1 MNSVLLGLIL
11 SACVVFSATTDT
23 SDYSCD
29 EAGYL
34 NYLSAWTATEKT
46 TSRDSTSAEFKQR
59 LEYFVD
65 SCEKIHEWN
74 LRNKYHMEFTF
85 YADWHADE
93 FDMLSVTEQRY
104 SGLKPEIPSTTPVL
118 NNSNWRHLLPLTNP
132 CDDVFD
138 GQENM
143 LHEVIGRPQNCSV
156 SWAFAITDSIE
167 FAIKKLYLETYDQI
181 VDVALSAQELI
192 DCVAKDHGIQ
202 GNRCTAVP
210 LVWGFDYVFENGI
223 AYRQFYPHTNM
234 EADTCNMVEDYQKY
248 HIAGYEKP
256 HVYNKLGLFEM
267 LLKGPTAVALGLDP
281 EYFQYYRS
289 DAEEGPFFNTAYWR
303 PSVYGVV
310 VEYKQYAVDG
320 ESDLAQWP
328 FFAVETRL
336 RACDSFI
343 FRLPIL
349 ESTGDGNIAGI
360 AGFAIR
366 PIVNE
371 MISSGTEAPTT
382 VAPTTAAPTTVA
394 PTTVAPTTIAPTTVA
409 PTTVAPTT
417 VAPTTE
423 APTTVAPTTV
433 APTTEAPTTVAPT
446 TVAPTTVAPT
456 TEAPVVP
463 TTEAPTTEAPV
474 VPTTE
479 APVVPTTE
487 TPVIPTTEAP
497 AVPTTEAPVVPT
509 TEAPVV
515 PTTETPV
522 IPTTEAPAVPTTET
536 PVVPTTEAPVVP
548 TTETP
553 VVPTTEAPV
562 VPTTETPV
570 VPTTE
575 APVTPTTEAPV
586 VPTTEAPVIPTTE
599 VPTTEAPVVP
609 TTEAPVVPTTEA
621 PTAAPTVAPTPA
633 PTTVAPTTVA
643 PTTEAPI
650 VPTTEAPI
658 VPTTEAPIVPTTEAP
673 IVPTTEAPIVPTTE
687 APIVPTTEAPIVPTT
702 EAPIVPTTEAPI
714 VPTTEAPIVPTSEPT
729 VKPTSFIPPTTEVPV
744 VPTTEGPAMPTT
756 ELPTTI
762 PGPVTV
768 YASET
773 EFATLEEIRNDVEI
787 LVFII
792 DSYPDMIEVNL
803 SGFTNLTTL
812 VFESGS
818 FKNAQSVIIESSTV
832 THIAFRPN
840 TFYGDSVDGSLTL
853 HTPMLQEVI
862 FDANSLHFM
871 HSVHL
876 RGLGAP
882 IQYYVYNGALA
893 NVDTIY
899 YMNTYSGYAKAMADA
914 IYASGHAELINI
926 IEESVT
932 PSP

>member
-11 SACVVFSATTDT
+11 SACIVFSATTDT

-34 NYLSAWTATEKT
+34 NYLSAWTVTEKT
-46 TSRDSTSAEFKQR
+46 TSREASSAEFKQR
-59 LEYFVD
+59 LEYFID

-93 FDMLSVTEQRY
+93 FDVMTVTEQRY
-104 SGLKPEIPSTTPVL
+104 TGMKPNIPSTTPVL

-138 GQENM
+138 GQDNM
-143 LHEVIGRPQNCSV
+143 LYEAIGRPQNCSV

-167 FAIKKLYLETYDQI
+167 FAIKKLYLETYDQV

-202 GNRCTAVP
+202 GNSCTAVP

-223 AYRQFYPHTNM
+223 AYRQFYPHTNV
-234 EADTCNMVEDYQKY
+234 EADTCTMVEENQKY

-289 DAEEGPFFNTAYWR
+289 DAEEGPFFSTAYWR

-320 ESDLAQWP
+320 ESELAQWP

-349 ESTGDGNIAGI
+349 ESTGDGNVAGI

-371 MISSGTEAPTT
+371 LISSA
-382 VAPTTAAPTTVA
+382 
-394 PTTVAPTTIAPTTVA
+394 
-409 PTTVAPTT
+409 
-417 VAPTTE
+417 
-423 APTTVAPTTV
+423 
-433 APTTEAPTTVAPT
+433 TEAPTTVAPT

-456 TEAPVVP
+456 TVAPTVAP
-463 TTEAPTTEAPV
+463 TTAAPTVAPTTEAPV

-479 APVVPTTE
+479 APAVPTTVAPTTEAPAVPTTEAPVAPTTEAPVVPTTE
-487 TPVIPTTEAP
+487 APIQPTTEAPVVPTTEAPIQPTTEAPVAPTTEAPVQPTTEAPVAPTTEAP

-509 TEAPVV
+509 TEAPVAPTTEAPV
-515 PTTETPV
+515 QPTTEAPMVPTTEAPVQPTTETPV
-522 IPTTEAPAVPTTET
+522 IPTTEAPVVPTTVAPTTDATTAAPTLPPTPFPTREPMPTIELPTTKAPTEAPVIPTTEAPAVPTTEAPAVPTTET
-536 PVVPTTEAPVVP
+536 PVVPTTETPVAP
-548 TTETP
+548 TTEAPIQPTTEAP
-553 VVPTTEAPV
+553 VIPTTEAPAVPTTEAPV
-562 VPTTETPV
+562 IPTTEAPA

-575 APVTPTTEAPV
+575 APVQPTSEPTVQPTMFIPPTTEAPV
-586 VPTTEAPVIPTTE
+586 VPTTEAPVQPTME
-599 VPTTEAPVVP
+599 V
-609 TTEAPVVPTTEA
+609 
-621 PTAAPTVAPTPA
+621 
-633 PTTVAPTTVA
+633 
-643 PTTEAPI
+643 I
-650 VPTTEAPI
+650 N
-658 VPTTEAPIVPTTEAP
+658 
-673 IVPTTEAPIVPTTE
+673 
-687 APIVPTTEAPIVPTT
+687 
-702 EAPIVPTTEAPI
+702 
-714 VPTTEAPIVPTSEPT
+714 
-729 VKPTSFIPPTTEVPV
+729 
-744 VPTTEGPAMPTT
+744 
-756 ELPTTI
+756 
-762 PGPVTV
+762 TV
-768 YASET
+768 YVNETAYPTLDMIPRDADVLIFAS
-773 EFATLEEIRNDVEI
+773 N
-787 LVFII
+787 
-792 DSYPDMIEVNL
+792 SYPNLVEVNL
-803 SGFTNLTTL
+803 SGFTKLQSI
-812 VFESGS
+812 VFEAGS
-818 FKNAQSVIIESSTV
+818 FTNGHSVSIESATV
-832 THIAFRPN
+832 TKVTFRSK
-840 TFYGDSVDGSLTL
+840 TFYGDSLDSSLTL
-853 HTPMLQEVI
+853 YTPLLEEVI
-862 FDANSLHFM
+862 FDSDALHFL
-871 HSVHL
+871 HTIHL
-876 RGLGAP
+876 RGFSAP
-882 IQYYVYNGALA
+882 IQYHVYNGALA

-899 YMNTYSGYAKAMADA
+899 YMNTFSGYAQAMANA
-914 IYASGHAELINI
+914 IYASGHAEIINI
-926 IEESVT
+926 YEETAT

>member
-11 SACVVFSATTDT
+11 SACIVFSATTDT

-34 NYLSAWTATEKT
+34 NYLSAWTLTEKT
-46 TSRDSTSAEFKQR
+46 TSRDASSAEFKQR
-59 LEYFVD
+59 LEYFID

-93 FDMLSVTEQRY
+93 FDVMTVTEQRY
-104 SGLKPEIPSTTPVL
+104 TGMKPNIPSTTPVL

-138 GQENM
+138 GQDNM
-143 LHEVIGRPQNCSV
+143 LYEAIGRPQNCSV

-167 FAIKKLYLETYDQI
+167 FAIKKLYLETYDQV

-202 GNRCTAVP
+202 GNSCTAVP

-223 AYRQFYPHTNM
+223 AYRQFYPHTNV
-234 EADTCNMVEDYQKY
+234 EADTCTMVEENQKY

-289 DAEEGPFFNTAYWR
+289 DAEEGPFFSTAYWR

-320 ESDLAQWP
+320 ESELAQWP

-349 ESTGDGNIAGI
+349 ESTGDGNVAGI

-371 MISSGTEAPTT
+371 LISSA
-382 VAPTTAAPTTVA
+382 
-394 PTTVAPTTIAPTTVA
+394 
-409 PTTVAPTT
+409 
-417 VAPTTE
+417 TE

-433 APTTEAPTTVAPT
+433 APTVAPTTAAPTVAPT
-446 TVAPTTVAPT
+446 TAAPTVAPT

-463 TTEAPTTEAPV
+463 TTETPV

-479 APVVPTTE
+479 APVAPTTE
-487 TPVIPTTEAP
+487 APVQPTSEAP

-509 TEAPVV
+509 TEAPVAPTTEAPVQPTTEAPMV
-515 PTTETPV
+515 PTTEAPVQPTTETPVIPTTEAPVVPTTEAPTADATTAAPTLPPTPFPTREPMPTIELPTTKAPTEAPV

-536 PVVPTTEAPVVP
+536 PVVPTTETPVAP
-548 TTETP
+548 TTEAPIQPTTEAP
-553 VVPTTEAPV
+553 VIPTTEAPAVPTTEAPV
-562 VPTTETPV
+562 QPTSE
-570 VPTTE
+570 PTVQPTMFI
-575 APVTPTTEAPV
+575 PPTTEAPV
-586 VPTTEAPVIPTTE
+586 VPTTEAPVQPTMEVINTIYVNETAYPTLDMIPRDAD
-599 VPTTEAPVVP
+599 VL
-609 TTEAPVVPTTEA
+609 
-621 PTAAPTVAPTPA
+621 
-633 PTTVAPTTVA
+633 
-643 PTTEAPI
+643 I
-650 VPTTEAPI
+650 
-658 VPTTEAPIVPTTEAP
+658 
-673 IVPTTEAPIVPTTE
+673 
-687 APIVPTTEAPIVPTT
+687 
-702 EAPIVPTTEAPI
+702 
-714 VPTTEAPIVPTSEPT
+714 
-729 VKPTSFIPPTTEVPV
+729 F
-744 VPTTEGPAMPTT
+744 
-756 ELPTTI
+756 
-762 PGPVTV
+762 
-768 YASET
+768 AS
-773 EFATLEEIRNDVEI
+773 N
-787 LVFII
+787 
-792 DSYPDMIEVNL
+792 SYPNLVEVNL
-803 SGFTNLTTL
+803 SGFTKLQSI
-812 VFESGS
+812 VFEAGS
-818 FKNAQSVIIESSTV
+818 FTNGHSVSIESATV
-832 THIAFRPN
+832 TKVTFRSK
-840 TFYGDSVDGSLTL
+840 TFYGDSLDSSLTL
-853 HTPMLQEVI
+853 YTPLLEEVI
-862 FDANSLHFM
+862 FDSDALHFL
-871 HSVHL
+871 HTIHL
-876 RGLGAP
+876 RGFSAP
-882 IQYYVYNGALA
+882 IQYHVYNGALA

-899 YMNTYSGYAKAMADA
+899 YMNTFSGYAQAMANA
-914 IYASGHAELINI
+914 IYASGHAEIINI
-926 IEESVT
+926 YEETAT